1 MFARPRGT
9 SPMPTARA
17 PCRRGSSPA
26 SRRSARAPYTGGPG
40 HRDVYEMWGSDML
53 KLFQQAGLPRRTP
66 PPFDPRCETH
76 LAESQG
82 STRPQITS
90 PLRGVVYSLRA
101 KRLGQEII
109 TLRATTGAGVR
120 EVYWFVGKTFVGKAP
135 PGGSLAWRAEA
146 PGSFMV
152 RAVDDQGQADSRLI
166 ELAVVP

>member
-1 MFARPRGT
+1 
-9 SPMPTARA
+9 
-17 PCRRGSSPA
+17 
-26 SRRSARAPYTGGPG
+26 
-40 HRDVYEMWGSDML
+40 MWGSDML

-76 LAESQG
+76 VAVSSG
-82 STRPQITS
+82 GPRPQITS

-101 KRLGQEII
+101 KRLGQETI
-109 TLRATTGAGVR
+109 TLLATTGAGVR
-120 EVYWFVGKTFVGKAP
+120 EVYWFVGRTFMGKAP
-135 PGGSLAWRAEA
+135 PGGSLAWRPEA